1 VSADFSPRSVL
12 SHPRSA
18 EGSGLVGPLEP
29 GRKQGRSVNVDFG
42 VVIDAEDNTDYRI
55 VSVDVVPTFADGD
68 NYEIPDNESGEWI
81 KTDPEIHAEKATAAH
96 KAFSREWKGLIRMV
110 KYWNNNPRHGEKPIK
125 PSSLVEVMGLEC
137 LFGEWQGWFDYELQ
151 ALFLDLG

>member
-1 VSADFSPRSVL
+1 VSSDFSPRSVL

-42 VVIDAEDNTDYRI
+42 VVIDAEDNTDYR
-55 VSVDVVPTFADGD
+55 
-68 NYEIPDNESGEWI
+68 I